1 MPRHLSTDKNQWR
14 LLQQVITGQL
24 LTEGLSSSEKDN
36 NDRLAALYPGQTRWA
51 GIRTLRNINPL

>member
-36 NDRLAALYPGQTRWA
+36 NDRLAALYPGQTR
-51 GIRTLRNINPL
+51 